1 MDIKIKRAGGWNTF
15 TALMG
20 VGAGLITLLAS
31 RTSSMPA
38 PLMSFVFALLL
49 IGFLVALVSSFH
61 LHLVNREQLEQ
72 LEHEEMTKGSEGT
85 SMFESDAFPARRS
98 REQFDRWVVPVFT
111 LALLLLE
118 GAGAGFIA
126 WGNPRYN
133 VFSETQALE
142 GAGVVV
148 AVSVVFGMFLY
159 LRGRYATLLSAKM
172 RATIL
177 QPGSDFLLLSAH
189 LFFLQSAASAMA
201 LLGYPIAH
209 QYFAVGLC
217 VFMCLLAV
225 ETLLR
230 MILDIYRPRMKG
242 QEVRQLYHSRLV
254 GLVSKPE
261 GFFAT
266 AAHTLDYQF
275 GFKVSET
282 WGYRFLRDRLGLIIL
297 LQIFVLWLSSSVV
310 IIPQS
315 QVGYVERNGMPID
328 IRQPGI
334 SFKLP
339 WPIDRVERH
348 FMGEV
353 RLLYIGPK
361 LDPERLGGRSFFWY
375 DDENSKMA
383 EPRLAQFGPSIF
395 NSVWAEPNVADHGKY
410 SVSQKLPSTYFAT
423 RDSGD
428 GGRALL
434 FLGAFVQ
441 FNISDVRKYASFAVR
456 PEEVLEKLVTREISR
471 HFFRTNAN
479 YILTYGQEKLARSI
493 QVAVQERVDEFG
505 LGIEILNVGLSDV
518 QPPPDAAVTKLATDT
533 DPTET
538 EETDVASPAKMY
550 EEKFQRQIAR
560 RHDESL
566 SKLNSE
572 SIKLLGEMDQANI
585 IAIGQLQAADT
596 LRKAR
601 SEKEYDDEFY
611 DLCKE
616 SPRVFP
622 AFQLIDAWTN
632 YIGSVRSKVIHIGV
646 DVGEYEFNLKG
657 ESLDLTGAGMGVPVK
672 DN

>member
-20 VGAGLITLLAS
+20 LGAGLITLLAS
-31 RTSSMPA
+31 RTGSMPA
-38 PLMSFVFALLL
+38 PLTSFVFALLL

-72 LEHEEMTKGSEGT
+72 LEHEEVAKGSEGT

-111 LALLLLE
+111 LVLLMLE

-126 WGNPRYN
+126 WGNPRFN
-133 VFSETQALE
+133 DFSETQALG

-148 AVSVVFGMFLY
+148 AISVVFGMFLY

-189 LFFLQSAASAMA
+189 LFFLQAVASAVA

-209 QYFAVGLC
+209 QYFALGLC
-217 VFMCLLAV
+217 AFMCVLAV

-282 WGYRFLRDRLGLIIL
+282 WGYRFLRDRLGLIVL
-297 LQIFVLWLSSSVV
+297 LQVFVLWLSSSVV

-339 WPIDRVERH
+339 WPVDRVERH

-353 RLLYIGPK
+353 RLLYIGPE
-361 LDPERLGGRSFFWY
+361 LDPERLAGRSFFWY
-375 DDENSKMA
+375 DDENTQMV

-395 NSVWAEPNVADHGKY
+395 SSVWAEPNVADHGKH
-410 SVSQKLPSTYFAT
+410 SVSQKLPRTYFAT

-428 GGRALL
+428 RGRALL

-441 FNISDVRKYASFAVR
+441 FHISDVKKYASFAVR
-456 PEEVLEKLVTREISR
+456 PEEVLEKHVTREITR
-471 HFFRTNAN
+471 HFLRTDAN
-479 YILTYGQEKLARSI
+479 YILTYGQEELARSI
-493 QVAVQERVDEFG
+493 KGAVQERAKKE

-518 QPPPDAAVTKLATDT
+518 QPPPDAAVTKLASNT
-533 DPTET
+533 DPRET
-538 EETDVASPAKMY
+538 EETDVASPAQKY
-550 EEKFQRQIAR
+550 EEKFKRQIAR
-560 RHDESL
+560 RHQESS
-566 SKLNSE
+566 SKLSSE
-572 SIKLLGEMDQANI
+572 SIKLLAEIDQANT
-585 IAIGQLQAADT
+585 IAIGQLEADDI
-596 LRKAR
+596 LRKAD

-611 DLCKE
+611 DLCKK

-646 DVGEYEFNLKG
+646 DVTEYEFDLK
-657 ESLDLTGAGMGVPVK
+657 EDSLDLTGAGMGVPLK
-672 DN
+672 GN